1 VAHRRAKLT
10 PYGRGVLVH
19 RVLVDGWSVRE
30 AAGAASVSTTT
41 VYKWLDRYRREG
53 SPGLADRTSAPRRR
67 PRSLPRSQIRQIIRA
82 RRRLKVGPH
91 RLGPMLGHPRSTV
104 YGVLRREGLSRLAHL
119 DRPTAAPLRYER
131 ERAGELVH
139 VDVKKLGRIR
149 PGGGWKLRGRSHATR
164 NDRSAFG
171 PVGYDYLHAMV
182 DDHSRYAYVEVH
194 ADERGTTCA
203 GFLARAAARFAELD
217 VAIERVMTD
226 QAKNYVRS
234 AAFQATLSEIG
245 AQHVVTRPYRPQ
257 TNGKVE
263 RFNRTLLDEWAY
275 ARLYRSNEGR
285 LRSLDAWIDTYN
297 RRRPHTALGGRP
309 PASRLPT
316 T

>member
-10 PYGRGVLVH
+10 PYGRMVLVE
-19 RVLVDGWSVRE
+19 RVLAEGWSVRE
-30 AAGAASVSTTT
+30 AAKAASVSPAT
-41 VYKWLDRYRREG
+41 VYKWLSRFRDEG
-53 SPGLADRTSAPRRR
+53 PAGLQDRTSAPKRCPRALPPAHVRRI
-67 PRSLPRSQIRQIIRA
+67 LRA

-104 YGVLRREGLSRLAHL
+104 YGVLRRGGLSRLAHL
-119 DRPTAAPLRYER
+119 DRPTATPIRYER
-131 ERAGELVH
+131 ERPGELVH

-149 PGGGWKLRGRSHATR
+149 SGGGWRLRGRSYETR
-164 NDRSAFG
+164 RDKILG
-171 PVGYDYLHAMV
+171 PIGYDFIHAAI

-194 ADERGTTCA
+194 PDERGPTCA
-203 GFLARAAARFAELD
+203 GFLRRAAVHFEELG
-217 VAIERVMTD
+217 VRIEGVMTD
-226 QAKNYVRS
+226 QAKNYVLSRE
-234 AAFQATLSEIG
+234 FQAALAAVG
-245 AQHVVTRPYRPQ
+245 ARHLVTRPYRPQ

-275 ARLYRSNEGR
+275 ARLYRSNEAR
-285 LRSLDAWIDTYN
+285 LLTLDRWVRTYN

-309 PASRLPT
+309 PAARLST